1 MTPQQFQRLLMI
13 FAVLLSFGIGAAAY
27 LDIGE
32 LRSANK
38 DNSLDFFTKVSPFKG
53 DEDLAKMMVLVDID
67 EKSLENIG
75 QWPWPRSITAELI
88 DRINAA
94 APLSIGLDI
103 LMTEEDRFTPRNIS
117 RFTGQPAARFEG
129 LVPDGDAI
137 LGQSL
142 QNAPTVMATN
152 LMPVSVAEQIF
163 APVGIAQIGQQNQNL
178 ITVPGVKSPI
188 PQLQT
193 SPGAGFVSLSLER
206 DNFIRKVP
214 LMAQVDGKLIP
225 SFALEMLRVGQ
236 GARSHVAKLAGDTG
250 EVTTKVKT
258 GRIIATADDEA
269 QITLHHGYSERFTTI
284 SAHTIMTNNDGAGWA
299 EEINNSFV
307 IIGSTASGLKDI
319 HATAL
324 EASLPGPYIHLQILH
339 QILSERHIQSGH
351 IVETIEVA
359 GTIIASIVVSV
370 LMVKLPLALGFAILV
385 TAAMGSV
392 YGFIQAFINQGYLG
406 NVFLVVGSVVLV
418 AILTLTLRAI
428 YEEYRR
434 RKLRTAFNQYL
445 SPEMVRRI
453 DASGSGPALDGQKTE
468 ISVMFM
474 DVRGFTTLSEALA
487 DTPETLTHIVNHIM
501 DKATAIILDHGGTLD
516 KYIGDALMAFW
527 NAPMAQE
534 DHAKRAV
541 NAAIALEAM
550 LPDLNQ
556 ELKDMI
562 GDRWPKTDGV
572 DAEIRIGIGIATG
585 DAVVGNLGSQFRFN
599 YSCIGDIVNLAAR
612 LEPFGKNTSLPI
624 TIADTTAEQS
634 AHPDLIAIDQ
644 IAVRGKSKKTTV
656 FSPVPLSAETIACH
670 GDLMAAKTA
679 GQKRKTSQILKKL
692 GDAADYPQGLFDYY
706 KNA

>member
-27 LDIGE
+27 LDIGQ

-38 DNSLDFFTKVSPFKG
+38 DNSLDFFTKVSPFEG

-103 LMTEEDRFTPRNIS
+103 LMTEEDRFTPNNIS

-142 QNAPTVMATN
+142 QSAPTVMATN
-152 LMPVSVAEQIF
+152 LMPIPVSEQIF

-351 IVETIEVA
+351 IVETMEVV
-359 GTIIASIVVSV
+359 GTILASIVVSV

-385 TAAMGSV
+385 TAAIGSV
-392 YGFIQAFINQGYLG
+392 YGFIQAFVNQGYLG

-453 DASGSGPALDGQKTE
+453 DASGSGPSLDGQKTE

-556 ELKDMI
+556 ELKDMM
-562 GDRWPKTDGV
+562 GERWPKTDGV

-656 FSPVPLSAETIACH
+656 FSPVPLSAETIANH
-670 GDLMAAKTA
+670 DEFITAKTA

-692 GDAADYPQGLFDYY
+692 GEAADYPQGLYDYY

>member
-27 LDIGE
+27 LDIGQ

-38 DNSLDFFTKVSPFKG
+38 DNSLDFFTKVSPFEG

-103 LMTEEDRFTPRNIS
+103 LMTEEDRFTPNNIS

-142 QNAPTVMATN
+142 QSAPTVMATN
-152 LMPVSVAEQIF
+152 LMPIPVSEQIF

-351 IVETIEVA
+351 IVETMEVV
-359 GTIIASIVVSV
+359 GTILASIVVSV

-385 TAAMGSV
+385 TAAIGSV

-453 DASGSGPALDGQKTE
+453 DASGSGPSLDGQKTE

-556 ELKDMI
+556 ELKDMM
-562 GDRWPKTDGV
+562 GERWPKTDGV

-656 FSPVPLSAETIACH
+656 FSPVPLSAETIANH
-670 GDLMAAKTA
+670 DEFITAKTA

-692 GDAADYPQGLFDYY
+692 GEAADYPQGLYDYY

>member
-27 LDIGE
+27 LDIGQ

-38 DNSLDFFTKVSPFKG
+38 DNSLDFFTKVSPFGG

-103 LMTEEDRFTPRNIS
+103 LMTEEDRFTPNNIS

-142 QNAPTVMATN
+142 QSAPTVMATN
-152 LMPVSVAEQIF
+152 LMPIPVSEQIF

-178 ITVPGVKSPI
+178 ISVPGVKSPI
-188 PQLQT
+188 LQLQT

-351 IVETIEVA
+351 IVETMEVV
-359 GTIIASIVVSV
+359 GTILASIVVSV

-385 TAAMGSV
+385 TAAIGSV

-453 DASGSGPALDGQKTE
+453 DASGSGPSLDGQKTE

-562 GDRWPKTDGV
+562 GERWPKTDGV

-656 FSPVPLSAETIACH
+656 FSPVPLSAETIANH
-670 GDLMAAKTA
+670 DEFITAKTA

-692 GDAADYPQGLFDYY
+692 GEAADYPQGLYDYY

>member
-13 FAVLLSFGIGAAAY
+13 FAVLMSFGIGAAAY
-27 LDIGE
+27 LDIGQ

-38 DNSLDFFTKVSPFKG
+38 DNSLDFFTKVSPFEG
-53 DEDLAKMMVLVDID
+53 DDDLAKMMVLVDID

-117 RFTGQPAARFEG
+117 RFTGQPATRFEG

-142 QNAPTVMATN
+142 QKAPTVMATN
-152 LMPVSVAEQIF
+152 LMPVSVPEQIF

-299 EEINNSFV
+299 EEINNSFI

-351 IVETIEVA
+351 IVETIEVV

-406 NVFLVVGSVVLV
+406 NVFLVVGSVVLE

-541 NAAIALEAM
+541 DAAIALEAM

-556 ELKDMI
+556 ELKDMM

-572 DAEIRIGIGIATG
+572 DVDIQIGIGIATG

-656 FSPVPLSAETIACH
+656 FSPVPLSANTVAVH
-670 GDLMAAKTA
+670 DDLMAAKTA
-679 GQKRKTSQILKKL
+679 GQKRKTTQILKKL
-692 GDAADYPQGLFDYY
+692 GDASEYPQGLLDYY